1 MVRFSP
7 RTDEARLLLPALE
20 ALRLRDIATSLWRH
34 IRIVNNGRPANHLKF
49 VAAAAKANNLKVVAL
64 FART

>member
-34 IRIVNNGRPANHLKF
+34 IRIVIVAVCRGVASRRRRAGRG
-49 VAAAAKANNLKVVAL
+49 VARSAG
-64 FART
+64 